1 MDKQLNTIEKQLLNY
16 WLSTNVIEEYPLFE
30 LFVMIG
36 KLSTTNNKCENLS
49 DLIDYIEAKYAIP
62 VLSININAWLKENK
76 HNSFIYNIYK
86 QLSSYIE
93 RFEL

>member
-36 KLSTTNNKCENLS
+36 KLSTTNNKYENLS

-76 HNSFIYNIYK
+76 HNLK
-86 QLSSYIE
+86 LLSNYEDEKIVLE
-93 RFEL
+93 ELK